1 MSGHDQMGDPSR
13 PIERD
18 VAERLRTDLLR
29 FFVRRAGDDRL
40 AEDLAQEALLHVVRG
55 LPRYRGAATLGT
67 WARRIAL
74 NVWRDHVRHRKGER
88 GRVDVSVDALLDALE
103 PALPAPTPEAAHD
116 RRTTRACLIEAT
128 RALPL
133 AARRMLL
140 LHDFGEMP
148 LEQAAAALG
157 CSPATAK
164 VRLHRARRRLG
175 EHCRSDCVCEP
186 GSDGTSS
193 CTPKARRRE

>member
-1 MSGHDQMGDPSR
+1 MSGTRCIDHDAAG
-13 PIERD
+13 
-18 VAERLRTDLLR
+18 RLRAGLLR

-55 LPRYRGAATLGT
+55 LPRYRGAATLDT

-74 NVWRDHVRHRKGER
+74 NVWRDHVRTCTGER
-88 GRVDVSVDALLDALE
+88 GRADVSVDALLDTHM
-103 PALPAPTPEAAHD
+103 PGPPGPTPEDAHD

-175 EHCRSDCVCEP
+175 ERCRSDCVCEP
-186 GSDGTSS
+186 GSDGNSS
-193 CTPKARRRE
+193 CAPKTRRRE